1 MVQISRRTLLGAGA
15 ALGAGPLLT
24 ACGSPFDDTTAAGG
38 NVLEFVTFYT
48 GPDGVVMQGIVDRYN
63 EQSTGAQI
71 RMSAPAY
78 GGDYLTKLVTSSIAG
93 NPPAIMALHNNEVP
107 PLRRF
112 LHELDLAS
120 FGFAEADFVEGTQD
134 LGLVDGK
141 RLGITMSTGPQAMVY
156 NKRLFADAGLDPESP
171 PADAREFLEAG
182 KALKESGV
190 WGFIREPAAWMPWLT
205 MNWQNGGE
213 IVAEDGTALF
223 DSDASLEAI
232 DMERRWVHEDGIA
245 PSQLLDGVQMGQQ
258 FQDEQVGMIFIGPW
272 GLADMVK
279 ATEEDGKDFGV
290 APLPAFFDAAPA
302 VAATSHVYCIPKQ
315 RSNDDWVSAEAAKFI
330 EWVVREGSVTWAGS
344 QAPSFNGVDAA
355 IAASDDPVVTAM
367 TTFVAEQPRA
377 RFLPYVPRWNQA
389 FTYLTSATQSIVYRN
404 EDPQALMSQAAEQ
417 ATAAI
422 KGATR

>member
-1 MVQISRRTLLGAGA
+1 MVQISRRALLGAGA
-15 ALGAGPLLT
+15 AASAGPLLT

-63 EQSTGAQI
+63 EQSEGAQI

-112 LHELDLAS
+112 LHELDLAA
-120 FGFAEADFVEGTQD
+120 FGFAEGDFVEGTQD
-134 LGLVDGK
+134 LAVADGR

-156 NKRLFADAGLDPESP
+156 NKRLFREAGLDPERP
-171 PADAREFLEAG
+171 PADAAEFVAAG

-190 WGFIREPAAWMPWLT
+190 WGFIREPATWMPWLT
-205 MNWQNGGE
+205 MNWQNGGTL
-213 IVAEDGTALF
+213 VAEDGTAAF

-272 GLADMVK
+272 GLADIVK
-279 ATEEDGKDFGV
+279 ANEEDGKEFGV
-290 APLPAFFDAAPA
+290 APVPAFFDAAPA
-302 VAATSHVYCIPKQ
+302 VAATSHVYCIPVQ
-315 RSNDDWVSAEAAKFI
+315 RSNDDWVRAEAAKFI

-344 QAPSFNGVDAA
+344 QAPSFNGVDAE
-355 IAASDDPVVTAM
+355 IEASDDPVVAAM
-367 TTFVAEQPRA
+367 GTFVAEQPRA
-377 RFLPYVPRWNQA
+377 RFVPYAPRWNQA
-389 FTYLTSATQSIVYRN
+389 LTYLTSATQSIVYRN
-404 EDPQALMSQAAEQ
+404 EDLSLMSEAARQ